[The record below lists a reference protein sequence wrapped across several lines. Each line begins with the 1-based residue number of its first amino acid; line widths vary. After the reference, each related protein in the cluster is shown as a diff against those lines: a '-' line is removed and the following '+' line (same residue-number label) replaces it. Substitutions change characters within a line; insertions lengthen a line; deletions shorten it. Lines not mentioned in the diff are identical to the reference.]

1 MITCDRMLTSHVC
14 GVFLIQLRKGDNRQ
28 STMTTERLD
37 LLTAVGFIWDSHD
50 ANWRE
55 KLESL
60 AVFRREY
67 GNCNVPSSYS
77 DKKLAT
83 WIKCQRRQ
91 YKLYWDGKPSAM
103 SPERILELEKVGFEW
118 EIRATAQRSNSESE
132 ATPTTARSQRVDGRR
147 SYYAA

>member
-1 MITCDRMLTSHVC
+1 
-14 GVFLIQLRKGDNRQ
+14 
-28 STMTTERLD
+28 MTQERLD

-60 AVFRREY
+60 AVFRREH

-118 EIRATAQRSNSESE
+118 EIRSTAARSSSHSEPEAAVAAAAAAMAQRSG
-132 ATPTTARSQRVDGRR
+132 QRANKGRR